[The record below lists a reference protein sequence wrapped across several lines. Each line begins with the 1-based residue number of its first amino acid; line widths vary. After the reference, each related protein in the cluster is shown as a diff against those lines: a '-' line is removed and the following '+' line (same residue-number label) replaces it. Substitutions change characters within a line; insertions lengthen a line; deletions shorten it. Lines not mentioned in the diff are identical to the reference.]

1 MAIATVAALIL
12 VLPDLGSS
20 SPATTQPPR
29 SRAALELL
37 TTTGSPRREA
47 GRVAPLNATSPPG
60 LRVMPDALSTPNIIK
75 SNKYPVEEHTVVTED
90 DYVITIFR
98 IPHAD
103 RPAVYLQHGLMC
115 SSTEFVISGRN
126 RALAF
131 LLHDA
136 GYDVWLGNFRGNRY
150 SRKHKRMTTSD
161 KAFWEYS
168 WHEIGFYDVTAMI
181 DYILNNTRRESLVFV
196 GHSEGTTALL
206 AAASLRPEYN
216 GKVSM
221 FIALAPVAF
230 FNNVNTILMRFMIAM
245 EPLMELGANILGQY
259 DIKPH
264 PPLIRFVT
272 DHMCNKKLVG
282 RWVCTNVVFRA
293 IGFNGQQVDKEQ
305 ILTILKT
312 MPAGC
317 AFRELSHY
325 SQVFYSGKFQQFDHG
340 SRKNKEKYG
349 QDQPPEY
356 PLDNVSLPVYVYYTE
371 NDVFTST
378 EDVKT
383 LRDRLPNVK
392 KYKRIF
398 HDSFNHMDFTYA
410 RDARKLLYDDILR
423 DIEEATKEGK
433 A

>member
-1 MAIATVAALIL
+1 MLTRWATMAIATVAALIL

-245 EPLMELGANILGQY
+245 EPLME
-259 DIKPH
+259 
-264 PPLIRFVT
+264 
-272 DHMCNKKLVG
+272 
-282 RWVCTNVVFRA
+282 
-293 IGFNGQQVDKEQ
+293 EQ